1 MGKIIVAGIGPGSG
15 QDITPA
21 VMKAVSEADAVVG
34 YKYYFRFIE
43 QYLKEGA
50 VCLDTGMKQEKDR
63 ARQAMELARQGKTV
77 CVISSGDS
85 GIYGMAPLLYQM
97 RSQESFAGIREGNS
111 LCTGKEEIKRGQE
124 EYVEIETLPGISAF
138 QKAASLLGA
147 PIGHDLCIISLSD
160 LMTPWLLIEKR
171 IRAAAQADFITAVY
185 NPKSHGRYWQLYRLV
200 EIFLEE
206 GRSPQTPVG
215 CVRQAGREDQKVWTT
230 TLSAL
235 NPEDVDMF
243 TVLIIGNS
251 QTYLEGSAMIT
262 PRGYYSGNLSK
273 QAPKELNS
281 GNATSNECNSGSG
294 RKIGQDIM
302 HESFRTISSELKRK
316 DYPLG
321 HKWALLHAIHTTA
334 DFEMEH
340 LLYTDENA
348 VERLY
353 QKVADGTLK
362 TIVTDVTMAAT
373 GIRKGAL
380 ARLGIEA
387 KTYLM
392 DPRVAQIAEKEG
404 VTRSQAGIR
413 LAVEEHPDALFAFG
427 NAPTALMELCSLIRQ
442 GKAHPAGIVAA
453 PVGFVHV
460 QESKHMLLP
469 FKDIPKIIVKGRKGG
484 SNLAATLC
492 NAILTFDDAKNLD
505 PGRDL

>member
-1 MGKIIVAGIGPGSG
+1 MGKIIVAGIGPGSEK
-15 QDITPA
+15 DITPA
-21 VMKAVSEADAVVG
+21 VIEAVSQADAVVG

-43 QYLKEGA
+43 KYLKEGA
-50 VCLDTGMKQEKDR
+50 VCLDTGMKQERDR
-63 ARQAMELARQGKTV
+63 AAQAMELAREGKTV

-85 GIYGMAPLLYQM
+85 GIYGMAPLLWQM
-97 RSQESFAGIREGNS
+97 RSEN
-111 LCTGKEEIKRGQE
+111 KED
-124 EYVEIETLPGISAF
+124 VEIETLPGISAF

-147 PIGHDLCIISLSD
+147 PIGHDLCLISLSD

-215 CVRQAGREDQKVWTT
+215 CVRQAGREDEKVWTT
-230 TLSAL
+230 TLSKL

-251 QTYLEGSAMIT
+251 QTYLDGSAMIT
-262 PRGYYSGNLSK
+262 PRGYYSEEK
-273 QAPKELNS
+273 A
-281 GNATSNECNSGSG
+281 SG
-294 RKIGQDIM
+294 RKVGQDIM
-302 HESFRTISSELKRK
+302 HESFRTISSELQQK

-334 DFEMEH
+334 DFDMEKI
-340 LLYTDENA
+340 LYTDENA

-353 QKVADGTLK
+353 EKVADGSIK

-392 DPRVAQIAEKEG
+392 DPRVSDIAEKEG
-404 VTRSQAGIR
+404 ITRTQAGIR

-442 GKAHPAGIVAA
+442 GKAHPAGIIAA

-469 FKDIPKIIVKGRKGG
+469 FRDIPKIIVKGRKGG

-492 NAILTFDDAKNLD
+492 NAVLTFDDAKNLD